1 MNTQMLGII
10 DACTNT
16 KSLQPLTSYRSIAAL
31 PFAGRYR
38 LIDFALSNMVHSGI
52 HSVAL
57 FPRYHYRSLMDHLG
71 SGKEWDLNRKRD
83 GLFIFPPMIENNL
96 FEAPSV
102 FSQLRYHINYFLR
115 STQKYAVI
123 ANSYTV
129 CNINF
134 QQVLARHIDTGATI
148 TEVVQNG
155 ESLHMYIIETE
166 TLVDMLQ
173 NSTYDFATIEDFVAY
188 MAQCSKVLPYEHVG
202 YVATISSTQ
211 SYFEASMD
219 ILSSQTWKQ
228 LFMKERPVYTKVKDE
243 PPTRYATGA
252 TVKNSVI
259 ANGCIIEGH
268 VENSIIFRGVRI
280 EKGVVIKN
288 SIVMQKG
295 IVKTNSLLNSAILD
309 KDVKVGPGFKLIGDT
324 NMPHVIAKGSIQGA
338 LMKS

>member
-1 MNTQMLGII
+1 MLGII

-16 KSLQPLTSYRSIAAL
+16 HSLQPLTSYRSIAAL

-83 GLFIFPPMIENNL
+83 GLFIFPPMIGSNV

-129 CNINF
+129 CTINF
-134 QQVLARHIDTGATI
+134 QHVLTRHIDTGATI
-148 TEVVQNG
+148 TEVVQDG
-155 ESLHMYIIETE
+155 KSLNMYVLETE
-166 TLVDMLQ
+166 TLVNMLQ
-173 NSTYDFATIEDFVAY
+173 NETYDFATIEDFVAY
-188 MAQCSKVLPYEHVG
+188 MAQFSKVLQYEHAG
-202 YVATISSTQ
+202 YVANVSNIS

-219 ILSSQTWKQ
+219 VLSPQTWQQ

-243 PPTRYATGA
+243 PPTRYMSGA

-268 VENSIIFRGVRI
+268 VENSIIFRGVKVER
-280 EKGVVIKN
+280 GVVIKN

-295 IVKTNSLLNSAILD
+295 IVRADSLLNGVILD
-309 KDVKVGPGFKLIGDT
+309 KDVKVGPGIELIGDK
-324 NMPHVIAKGSIQGA
+324 NIPQVIAKGTIQGA